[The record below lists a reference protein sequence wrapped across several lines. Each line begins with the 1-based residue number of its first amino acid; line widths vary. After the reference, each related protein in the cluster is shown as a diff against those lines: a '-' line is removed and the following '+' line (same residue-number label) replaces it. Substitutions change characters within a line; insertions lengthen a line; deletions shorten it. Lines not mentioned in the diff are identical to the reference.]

1 MERKIYTF
9 EESMVILE
17 QIMQG
22 NKDVLIR
29 LKEKDAY
36 SVKDFLASREHNK
49 NLT

>member
-17 QIMQG
+17 QIMKD

-36 SVKDFLASREHNK
+36 TVEDFLTSREHNK

>member
-9 EESMVILE
+9 EESMIILE
-17 QIMQG
+17 QIMQD

-36 SVKDFLASREHNK
+36 TVEDFLINRKHNK

>member
-9 EESMVILE
+9 EESMIILE
-17 QIMQG
+17 QIMKD

-29 LKEKDAY
+29 LKEKDTY
-36 SVKDFLASREHNK
+36 TVEDFLTSREHNK

>member
-1 MERKIYTF
+1 MEHKIYTF

-17 QIMQG
+17 QIMKN

-29 LKEKDAY
+29 LKGKDTY
-36 SVKDFLASREHNK
+36 TVEDFLTSREHNK

>member
-9 EESMVILE
+9 EESMIILE
-17 QIMQG
+17 QIMKA

-36 SVKDFLASREHNK
+36 TIEDFLTSRKHNK

>member
-9 EESMVILE
+9 EESMIILE
-17 QIMQG
+17 QIMND

-29 LKEKDAY
+29 LKEKDVY
-36 SVKDFLASREHNK
+36 TVEDFLASREHNK